1 MLDLAVING
10 LVFLEGGFRKAD
22 VGIKDGKF
30 ALIAAP
36 GCLPEAERTIDAAG
50 KHVIPGGIDT
60 HVHYRDP
67 GHWERETFEAGS
79 RAAAAGG
86 CTTFFEHPISMPPQW
101 NAEILQ
107 NRMDICTG
115 KDSPANDRHEK
126 GVCVDFCFYG
136 AAGGQH
142 PEAIEPL
149 SHAGIVAYKTF
160 LHDAPEGRAQEFEGL
175 TSANNDQLYRVLQEV
190 KKTGLPLAA
199 HAEDNELVTGFIKR
213 LREEGRQSENIAH
226 CLSRPPIVEVEAIS
240 KMLKF
245 AKDVG
250 CPIELVHVSTC
261 GAMELAKQAKQAGQ
275 KVFVETCPHY
285 LLLDERYVE
294 KYGAYAKCNPALRE
308 KEEVEKLWDYVND
321 GTVDYMGSD
330 HSPFLVEEK
339 TRGLK
344 DIFAAAAGFPGADL
358 RLPLM
363 LDAVAEGRTT
373 LEKVV
378 ELLSVNPAR
387 CFGLYPTKGT
397 IQVGADAD
405 FTLFRMDRHTV
416 VDKARNYSHARDIA
430 IPYDGRELK
439 CAVTGTI
446 VRGRAVMRDGVVD
459 ETAKAYGH
467 LVIPT
472 GH

>member
-1 MLDLAVING
+1 MLDLILKNAKVY
-10 LVFLEGGFRKAD
+10 LEDRFVEGVS
-22 VGIKDGKF
+22 VGVQAGRI
-30 ALIAAP
+30 AAIAAP
-36 GCLPEAERTIDAAG
+36 ECMPEGARTLDLTG
-50 KHVIPGGIDT
+50 EYLIPGTIDT
-60 HVHYRDP
+60 HMHVRDP
-67 GHWERETFEAGS
+67 GHTERGTFYTETM
-79 RAAAAGG
+79 AAAAGG
-86 CTTFFEHPISMPPQW
+86 VTTILEQPISVPPQH
-101 NAEILQ
+101 NVEILERRIARAEAQ
-107 NRMDICTG
+107 C
-115 KDSPANDRHEK
+115 
-126 GVCVDFCFYG
+126 VVDFAFYG
-136 AAGGQH
+136 AAGGEYLEDIAQL
-142 PEAIEPL
+142 A
-149 SHAGIVAYKTF
+149 ADGRIVAYKTF
-160 LHDAPEGRAQEFEGL
+160 LHAPPEGREQEFQGL
-175 TSANNDQLYRVLQEV
+175 TMADDAQLYAGMRELA
-190 KKTGLPLAA
+190 KTGLFCAF
-199 HAEDNELVTGFIKR
+199 HAENNDMISANIKR
-213 LREEGRQSENIAH
+213 LRAEGRVSPEYHCVSRPTVAEVTSVERILNFVRETGARVEIAH
-226 CLSRPPIVEVEAIS
+226 VSCPEV
-240 KMLKF
+240 
-245 AKDVG
+245 
-250 CPIELVHVSTC
+250 
-261 GAMELAKQAKQAGQ
+261 MELLRQAKKDGLP
-275 KVFVETCPHY
+275 VYVETCPHY
-285 LLLDERYVE
+285 LFLTEEDMV
-294 KYGAYAKCNPALRE
+294 KFGPYAKCNPPVRSRAQA
-308 KEEVEKLWDYVND
+308 EKLWDYVND

-405 FTLFRMDRHTV
+405 FTLFRMDRHMV

-467 LVIPT
+467 LVVPT

>member
-1 MLDLAVING
+1 MLDLILKNAKVY
-10 LVFLEGGFRKAD
+10 LEDRFVEGVS
-22 VGIKDGKF
+22 VGVQAGRI
-30 ALIAAP
+30 AAIAAP
-36 GCLPEAERTIDAAG
+36 ECMPEGARTLDLTG
-50 KHVIPGGIDT
+50 EYLIPGTIDT
-60 HVHYRDP
+60 HMHVRDP
-67 GHWERETFEAGS
+67 GHTERGTFYTETM
-79 RAAAAGG
+79 AAAAGG
-86 CTTFFEHPISMPPQW
+86 VTTILEQPISVPPQH
-101 NAEILQ
+101 NVEILERRIARAEAQ
-107 NRMDICTG
+107 C
-115 KDSPANDRHEK
+115 
-126 GVCVDFCFYG
+126 VVDFAFYG
-136 AAGGQH
+136 AAGGEYLEDIAQL
-142 PEAIEPL
+142 A
-149 SHAGIVAYKTF
+149 ADGRIVAYKTF
-160 LHDAPEGRAQEFEGL
+160 LHAPPEGREQEFQGL
-175 TSANNDQLYRVLQEV
+175 TMADDAQLYAGMRELA
-190 KKTGLPLAA
+190 KTGLFCAF
-199 HAEDNELVTGFIKR
+199 HAENNDMIAANIKR
-213 LREEGRQSENIAH
+213 LRAEGRVSPEYHCVSRPTVAEVTSVERILNFVRETGARVEIAH
-226 CLSRPPIVEVEAIS
+226 VSCPEV
-240 KMLKF
+240 
-245 AKDVG
+245 
-250 CPIELVHVSTC
+250 
-261 GAMELAKQAKQAGQ
+261 MELLRQAKKDGLP
-275 KVFVETCPHY
+275 VYVETCPHY
-285 LLLDERYVE
+285 LFLTEEDMV
-294 KYGAYAKCNPALRE
+294 KFGPYAKCNPPVRSRAQA
-308 KEEVEKLWDYVND
+308 EKLWDYVND

-467 LVIPT
+467 LVVPT

>member
-1 MLDLAVING
+1 MLDLILKNAKVY
-10 LVFLEGGFRKAD
+10 LEDRFVEGVS
-22 VGIKDGKF
+22 VGVQAGQI
-30 ALIAAP
+30 AAIAAP
-36 GCLPEAERTIDAAG
+36 ECMPEGVRTLDLTG
-50 KHVIPGGIDT
+50 EYLIPGTIDT
-60 HVHYRDP
+60 HMHVRDP
-67 GHWERETFEAGS
+67 GHTERGTFYTETM
-79 RAAAAGG
+79 AAAAGG
-86 CTTFFEHPISMPPQW
+86 VTTILEQPISVPPQH
-101 NAEILQ
+101 NVEILERRIARAEAQ
-107 NRMDICTG
+107 C
-115 KDSPANDRHEK
+115 
-126 GVCVDFCFYG
+126 VVDFAFYG
-136 AAGGQH
+136 AAGGEYLEDIAQL
-142 PEAIEPL
+142 A
-149 SHAGIVAYKTF
+149 ADGRIVAYKTF
-160 LHDAPEGRAQEFEGL
+160 LHAPPEGREQEFQGL
-175 TSANNDQLYRVLQEV
+175 TMADDAQLYAGMRELA
-190 KKTGLPLAA
+190 KTGLFCAF
-199 HAEDNELVTGFIKR
+199 HAENNDMIAANIKR
-213 LREEGRQSENIAH
+213 LRAEGRVSPEYHCVSRPTVAEVTSVERILNFVRETGARVEIAH
-226 CLSRPPIVEVEAIS
+226 VSCPEV
-240 KMLKF
+240 
-245 AKDVG
+245 
-250 CPIELVHVSTC
+250 
-261 GAMELAKQAKQAGQ
+261 MELLRQAKKDGLP
-275 KVFVETCPHY
+275 VYVETCPHY
-285 LLLDERYVE
+285 LFLTEEDMV
-294 KYGAYAKCNPALRE
+294 KFGPYAKCNPPVRSRAQA
-308 KEEVEKLWDYVND
+308 EKLWDYIND

-439 CAVTGTI
+439 CAVTGTF

>member
-1 MLDLAVING
+1 MLDLILKNAKVY
-10 LVFLEGGFRKAD
+10 LEDRFVEGVS
-22 VGIKDGKF
+22 VGVQAGRI
-30 ALIAAP
+30 AAIAAP
-36 GCLPEAERTIDAAG
+36 ECMPEGARTLDLTG
-50 KHVIPGGIDT
+50 EYLIPGTIDT
-60 HVHYRDP
+60 HMHVRDP
-67 GHWERETFEAGS
+67 GHTERGTFYTETM
-79 RAAAAGG
+79 AAAAGG
-86 CTTFFEHPISMPPQW
+86 VTTILEQPISVPPQH
-101 NAEILQ
+101 NVEILERRIARAEAQ
-107 NRMDICTG
+107 C
-115 KDSPANDRHEK
+115 
-126 GVCVDFCFYG
+126 VVDFAFYG
-136 AAGGQH
+136 AAGGEYLEDIAQL
-142 PEAIEPL
+142 A
-149 SHAGIVAYKTF
+149 ADGRIVAYKTF
-160 LHDAPEGRAQEFEGL
+160 LHAPPEGREQEFQGL
-175 TSANNDQLYRVLQEV
+175 TMADDAQLYAGMRELA
-190 KKTGLPLAA
+190 KTGLFCAF
-199 HAEDNELVTGFIKR
+199 HAENNDMIAANIRR
-213 LREEGRQSENIAH
+213 LRAEGRVSPEYHCVSRPTVAEVTSVERILNFVRETGARVEIAH
-226 CLSRPPIVEVEAIS
+226 VSCPEV
-240 KMLKF
+240 
-245 AKDVG
+245 
-250 CPIELVHVSTC
+250 
-261 GAMELAKQAKQAGQ
+261 MELLRQAKKDGLP
-275 KVFVETCPHY
+275 VYVETCPHY
-285 LLLDERYVE
+285 LFLTEEDMV
-294 KYGAYAKCNPALRE
+294 KFGPYAKCNPPVRSRAQA
-308 KEEVEKLWDYVND
+308 EKLWDYVND

>member
-1 MLDLAVING
+1 MLDLILKNAKVY
-10 LVFLEGGFRKAD
+10 LEDRFVEGVS
-22 VGIKDGKF
+22 VGVQAGRI
-30 ALIAAP
+30 AAIAAP
-36 GCLPEAERTIDAAG
+36 ECMPEGVRTLDLTG
-50 KHVIPGGIDT
+50 EYLIPGTIDT
-60 HVHYRDP
+60 HMHVRDP
-67 GHWERETFEAGS
+67 GHTERGTFYTETM
-79 RAAAAGG
+79 AAAAGG
-86 CTTFFEHPISMPPQW
+86 VTTILEQPISVPPQH
-101 NAEILQ
+101 NVEILERRIARAEAQ
-107 NRMDICTG
+107 C
-115 KDSPANDRHEK
+115 
-126 GVCVDFCFYG
+126 VVDFAFYG
-136 AAGGQH
+136 AAGGEYLEDIAQL
-142 PEAIEPL
+142 A
-149 SHAGIVAYKTF
+149 ADGRIVAYKTF
-160 LHDAPEGRAQEFEGL
+160 LHAPPEGREQEFQGL
-175 TSANNDQLYRVLQEV
+175 TMADDAQLYAGMRELA
-190 KKTGLPLAA
+190 KTGLFCAF
-199 HAEDNELVTGFIKR
+199 HAENNDMIAANIKR
-213 LREEGRQSENIAH
+213 LRAEGRVSPEYHCVSRPTVAEVTSVERILNFVRETGARVEIAH
-226 CLSRPPIVEVEAIS
+226 VSCPEV
-240 KMLKF
+240 
-245 AKDVG
+245 
-250 CPIELVHVSTC
+250 
-261 GAMELAKQAKQAGQ
+261 MELLRQAKKDGLP
-275 KVFVETCPHY
+275 VYVETCPHY
-285 LLLDERYVE
+285 LFLTEEDMV
-294 KYGAYAKCNPALRE
+294 KFGPYAKCNPPVRSRAQA
-308 KEEVEKLWDYVND
+308 EKLWDYIND

-439 CAVTGTI
+439 CAVTGTF

>member
-1 MLDLAVING
+1 MLDLILKNAKVY
-10 LVFLEGGFRKAD
+10 LEDRFVEGVS
-22 VGIKDGKF
+22 VGVQAGRI
-30 ALIAAP
+30 AAIAAP
-36 GCLPEAERTIDAAG
+36 ECMPEGARTLDLTG
-50 KHVIPGGIDT
+50 EYLIPGTIDT
-60 HVHYRDP
+60 HMHVRDP
-67 GHWERETFEAGS
+67 GHTERGTFYTETM
-79 RAAAAGG
+79 AAAAGG
-86 CTTFFEHPISMPPQW
+86 VTTILEQPISVPPQH
-101 NAEILQ
+101 NVEILERRIARAEAQ
-107 NRMDICTG
+107 C
-115 KDSPANDRHEK
+115 
-126 GVCVDFCFYG
+126 VVDFAFYG
-136 AAGGQH
+136 AAGGEYLEDIAQL
-142 PEAIEPL
+142 A
-149 SHAGIVAYKTF
+149 ADGRIVAYKTF
-160 LHDAPEGRAQEFEGL
+160 LHAPPEGREQEFQGL
-175 TSANNDQLYRVLQEV
+175 TMADDAQLYAGMRELA
-190 KKTGLPLAA
+190 KTGLFCAF
-199 HAEDNELVTGFIKR
+199 HAENNDMIAANIRR
-213 LREEGRQSENIAH
+213 LRAEGRVSPEYHCVSRPTVAEVTSVERILNFVRETGARVEIAH
-226 CLSRPPIVEVEAIS
+226 VSCPEV
-240 KMLKF
+240 
-245 AKDVG
+245 
-250 CPIELVHVSTC
+250 
-261 GAMELAKQAKQAGQ
+261 MELLRQAKKDGLP
-275 KVFVETCPHY
+275 VYVETCPHY
-285 LLLDERYVE
+285 LFLTEEDMV
-294 KYGAYAKCNPALRE
+294 KFGPYAKCNPPVRSRAQA
-308 KEEVEKLWDYVND
+308 EKLWDYIND

-446 VRGRAVMRDGVVD
+446 VRGRVVMRDGVVD

-467 LVIPT
+467 LVVPT

>member
-1 MLDLAVING
+1 MLDLILKNAKVY
-10 LVFLEGGFRKAD
+10 LEDRFVEGVS
-22 VGIKDGKF
+22 VGVQAGRI
-30 ALIAAP
+30 AAIAAP
-36 GCLPEAERTIDAAG
+36 ECMPEGAQTLDLTGEYL
-50 KHVIPGGIDT
+50 IPGTIDT
-60 HVHYRDP
+60 HMHVRDP
-67 GHWERETFEAGS
+67 GHTERGTFYTETM
-79 RAAAAGG
+79 AAAAGG
-86 CTTFFEHPISMPPQW
+86 VTTILEQPISVPPQH
-101 NAEILQ
+101 NVEILERRIARAEAQ
-107 NRMDICTG
+107 C
-115 KDSPANDRHEK
+115 
-126 GVCVDFCFYG
+126 VVDFAFYG
-136 AAGGQH
+136 AAGGEYLEDIAQL
-142 PEAIEPL
+142 A
-149 SHAGIVAYKTF
+149 ADGRIVAYKTF
-160 LHDAPEGRAQEFEGL
+160 LHAPPEGREQEFQGL
-175 TSANNDQLYRVLQEV
+175 TMADDAQLYAGMRELA
-190 KKTGLPLAA
+190 KTGLFCAF
-199 HAEDNELVTGFIKR
+199 HAENNDMIAANIKR
-213 LREEGRQSENIAH
+213 LRAEGRVSPEYHCVSRPTVAEVTSVERILNFVRETGARVEIAH
-226 CLSRPPIVEVEAIS
+226 VSCPEV
-240 KMLKF
+240 
-245 AKDVG
+245 
-250 CPIELVHVSTC
+250 
-261 GAMELAKQAKQAGQ
+261 MELLRQAKKDGLP
-275 KVFVETCPHY
+275 VYVETCPHY
-285 LLLDERYVE
+285 LFLTEEDMV
-294 KYGAYAKCNPALRE
+294 KFGPYAKCNPPVRSRAQA
-308 KEEVEKLWDYVND
+308 EKLWDYVND

-446 VRGRAVMRDGVVD
+446 VRGRVVMRDGVVD

>member
-1 MLDLAVING
+1 MLDLILKNAKVY
-10 LVFLEGGFRKAD
+10 LEDRFVEGVS
-22 VGIKDGKF
+22 VGVQAGRI
-30 ALIAAP
+30 AAIAAP
-36 GCLPEAERTIDAAG
+36 ECMPEGAQTLDLTGEYL
-50 KHVIPGGIDT
+50 IPGTIDT
-60 HVHYRDP
+60 HMHVRDP
-67 GHWERETFEAGS
+67 GHTERGTFYTETM
-79 RAAAAGG
+79 AAAAGG
-86 CTTFFEHPISMPPQW
+86 VTTILEQPISVPPQH
-101 NAEILQ
+101 NVEILERRIARAEAQ
-107 NRMDICTG
+107 C
-115 KDSPANDRHEK
+115 
-126 GVCVDFCFYG
+126 VVDFAFYG
-136 AAGGQH
+136 AAGGEYLEDIAQL
-142 PEAIEPL
+142 A
-149 SHAGIVAYKTF
+149 ADGRIVAYKTF
-160 LHDAPEGRAQEFEGL
+160 LHAPPEGREQEFQGL
-175 TSANNDQLYRVLQEV
+175 TMADDAQLYAGMQELA
-190 KKTGLPLAA
+190 KTGLFCAF
-199 HAEDNELVTGFIKR
+199 HAENNDMIAANIKR
-213 LREEGRQSENIAH
+213 LRAEGRVSPEYHCVSRPTVAEVTSVERILNFVRETGARVEIAH
-226 CLSRPPIVEVEAIS
+226 VSCPEV
-240 KMLKF
+240 
-245 AKDVG
+245 
-250 CPIELVHVSTC
+250 
-261 GAMELAKQAKQAGQ
+261 MELLRQAKKDGLP
-275 KVFVETCPHY
+275 VYVETCPHY
-285 LLLDERYVE
+285 LFLTEEDMV
-294 KYGAYAKCNPALRE
+294 KFGPYAKCNPPVRSRAQA
-308 KEEVEKLWDYVND
+308 EKLWDYIND

-467 LVIPT
+467 LVVPT

>member
-1 MLDLAVING
+1 MLDLILKNAKVY
-10 LVFLEGGFRKAD
+10 LEDRFVEGVS
-22 VGIKDGKF
+22 VGVQAGRIT
-30 ALIAAP
+30 AIAAP
-36 GCLPEAERTIDAAG
+36 ECMPEGARTLDLTG
-50 KHVIPGGIDT
+50 EYLIPGTIDT
-60 HVHYRDP
+60 HMHVRDP
-67 GHWERETFEAGS
+67 GHTERGTFYTETM
-79 RAAAAGG
+79 AAAAGG
-86 CTTFFEHPISMPPQW
+86 VTTILEQPISVPPQH
-101 NAEILQ
+101 NVEILERRIARAEAQ
-107 NRMDICTG
+107 C
-115 KDSPANDRHEK
+115 
-126 GVCVDFCFYG
+126 VVDFAFYG
-136 AAGGQH
+136 AAGGEYLEDIAQL
-142 PEAIEPL
+142 A
-149 SHAGIVAYKTF
+149 ADGRIVAYKTF
-160 LHDAPEGRAQEFEGL
+160 LHAPPEGREQEFQGL
-175 TSANNDQLYRVLQEV
+175 TMADDAQLYAGMRELA
-190 KKTGLPLAA
+190 KTGLFCAF
-199 HAEDNELVTGFIKR
+199 HAENNDMISANIKR
-213 LREEGRQSENIAH
+213 LRAEGRVSPEYHCVSRPTVAEVTSVERILNFVRETGARVEIAH
-226 CLSRPPIVEVEAIS
+226 VSCPEV
-240 KMLKF
+240 
-245 AKDVG
+245 
-250 CPIELVHVSTC
+250 
-261 GAMELAKQAKQAGQ
+261 MELLRQAKKDGLP
-275 KVFVETCPHY
+275 VYVETCPHY
-285 LLLDERYVE
+285 LFLTEEDMV
-294 KYGAYAKCNPALRE
+294 KFGPYAKCNPPVRSRAQA
-308 KEEVEKLWDYVND
+308 EKLWDYVND

>member
-1 MLDLAVING
+1 MFDLLLTNAHAYLEGVFSDVNIAVSGGKIAAILSTDQLPQAKTVLDLQG
-10 LVFLEGGFRKAD
+10 QYL
-22 VGIKDGKF
+22 
-30 ALIAAP
+30 
-36 GCLPEAERTIDAAG
+36 
-50 KHVIPGGIDT
+50 IPGTIDT
-60 HVHYRDP
+60 HMHVRDP
-67 GHWERETFEAGS
+67 GHTERGTFYTETM
-79 RAAAAGG
+79 AAAAGG
-86 CTTFFEHPISMPPQW
+86 VTTILEQPISVPPQH
-101 NAEILQ
+101 NVEILERRIARAEAQ
-107 NRMDICTG
+107 C
-115 KDSPANDRHEK
+115 
-126 GVCVDFCFYG
+126 VVDFAFYG
-136 AAGGQH
+136 AAGGEYLEDIAQL
-142 PEAIEPL
+142 A
-149 SHAGIVAYKTF
+149 ADGRIVAYKTF
-160 LHDAPEGRAQEFEGL
+160 LHAPPEGREQEFQGL
-175 TSANNDQLYRVLQEV
+175 TMADDAQLYAGMRELA
-190 KKTGLPLAA
+190 KTGLFCAF
-199 HAEDNELVTGFIKR
+199 HAENNDMIAANIKR
-213 LREEGRQSENIAH
+213 LRAEGRVSPEYHCVSRPTVAEVTSVERILNFVRETGARVEIAH
-226 CLSRPPIVEVEAIS
+226 VSCPEV
-240 KMLKF
+240 
-245 AKDVG
+245 
-250 CPIELVHVSTC
+250 
-261 GAMELAKQAKQAGQ
+261 MELLRQAKKDGLP
-275 KVFVETCPHY
+275 VYVETCPHY
-285 LLLDERYVE
+285 LFLTEEDMV
-294 KYGAYAKCNPALRE
+294 KFGPYAKCNPPVRSRAQA
-308 KEEVEKLWDYVND
+308 EKLWDYVND

-446 VRGRAVMRDGVVD
+446 VRGRVVMRDGVVD

-467 LVIPT
+467 LVVPT

>member
-1 MLDLAVING
+1 MLDLILKNAKVY
-10 LVFLEGGFRKAD
+10 LEDRFVEGVS
-22 VGIKDGKF
+22 VGVQAGRI
-30 ALIAAP
+30 AAIAAP
-36 GCLPEAERTIDAAG
+36 ECMPEGAQTLDLTGEYL
-50 KHVIPGGIDT
+50 IPGTIDT
-60 HVHYRDP
+60 HMHVRDP
-67 GHWERETFEAGS
+67 GHTERGTFYTETM
-79 RAAAAGG
+79 AAAAGG
-86 CTTFFEHPISMPPQW
+86 VTTILEQPISVPPQH
-101 NAEILQ
+101 NVEILERRIARAEAQ
-107 NRMDICTG
+107 C
-115 KDSPANDRHEK
+115 
-126 GVCVDFCFYG
+126 VVDFAFYG
-136 AAGGQH
+136 AAGGEYLEDIAQL
-142 PEAIEPL
+142 A
-149 SHAGIVAYKTF
+149 ADGRIVAYKTF
-160 LHDAPEGRAQEFEGL
+160 LHAPPEGREQEFQGL
-175 TSANNDQLYRVLQEV
+175 TMADDAQLYAGMRELA
-190 KKTGLPLAA
+190 KTGLFCAF
-199 HAEDNELVTGFIKR
+199 HAENNDMIAANIKR
-213 LREEGRQSENIAH
+213 LRAEGRVSPEYHCVSRPTVAEVTSVERILNFVRETGARVEIAH
-226 CLSRPPIVEVEAIS
+226 VSCPEV
-240 KMLKF
+240 
-245 AKDVG
+245 
-250 CPIELVHVSTC
+250 
-261 GAMELAKQAKQAGQ
+261 MELLRQAKKDGLP
-275 KVFVETCPHY
+275 VYVETCPHY
-285 LLLDERYVE
+285 LFLTEEDMV
-294 KYGAYAKCNPALRE
+294 KFGPYAKCNPPVRSRAQA
-308 KEEVEKLWDYVND
+308 EKLWDYVND

-405 FTLFRMDRHTV
+405 FTLFRMDRHMV

-467 LVIPT
+467 LVVPT

>member
-1 MLDLAVING
+1 MLDLILKNAKVY
-10 LVFLEGGFRKAD
+10 LEDRFVEGVS
-22 VGIKDGKF
+22 VGVQAGRI
-30 ALIAAP
+30 AAIAAP
-36 GCLPEAERTIDAAG
+36 ECMPEGAQTLDLTGEYL
-50 KHVIPGGIDT
+50 IPGTIDT
-60 HVHYRDP
+60 HMHVRDP
-67 GHWERETFEAGS
+67 GHTERGTFYTETM
-79 RAAAAGG
+79 AAAAGG
-86 CTTFFEHPISMPPQW
+86 VTTILEQPISVPPQH
-101 NAEILQ
+101 NVEILERRIARAEAQ
-107 NRMDICTG
+107 C
-115 KDSPANDRHEK
+115 
-126 GVCVDFCFYG
+126 VVDFAFYG
-136 AAGGQH
+136 AAGGEYLEDIAQL
-142 PEAIEPL
+142 A
-149 SHAGIVAYKTF
+149 ADGRIVAYKTF
-160 LHDAPEGRAQEFEGL
+160 LHAPPEGREQEFQGL
-175 TSANNDQLYRVLQEV
+175 TMADDAQLYAGMQELA
-190 KKTGLPLAA
+190 KTGLFCAF
-199 HAEDNELVTGFIKR
+199 HAENNDMISANIKR
-213 LREEGRQSENIAH
+213 LRAEGRVSPEYHCVSRPTVAEVTSVERILNFVRETGARVEIAH
-226 CLSRPPIVEVEAIS
+226 VSCPEV
-240 KMLKF
+240 
-245 AKDVG
+245 
-250 CPIELVHVSTC
+250 
-261 GAMELAKQAKQAGQ
+261 MELLRQAKKDGLP
-275 KVFVETCPHY
+275 VYVETCPHY
-285 LLLDERYVE
+285 LFLTEEDMV
-294 KYGAYAKCNPALRE
+294 KFGPYAKCNPPVRSRAQA
-308 KEEVEKLWDYVND
+308 EKLWDYVND

-446 VRGRAVMRDGVVD
+446 VRGRVVMRDGVVD

-467 LVIPT
+467 LVVPT

>member
-1 MLDLAVING
+1 MLDLILKNAKVY
-10 LVFLEGGFRKAD
+10 LEDRFVEGVS
-22 VGIKDGKF
+22 VGVQAGQ
-30 ALIAAP
+30 IAAIAV
-36 GCLPEAERTIDAAG
+36 PECMPEGAQTLDLTGEYL
-50 KHVIPGGIDT
+50 IPGTIDT
-60 HVHYRDP
+60 HMHVRDP
-67 GHWERETFEAGS
+67 GHTERGTFYTETM
-79 RAAAAGG
+79 AAAAGG
-86 CTTFFEHPISMPPQW
+86 VTTILEQPISVPPQH
-101 NAEILQ
+101 NVEILERRIARAEAQ
-107 NRMDICTG
+107 C
-115 KDSPANDRHEK
+115 
-126 GVCVDFCFYG
+126 VVDFAFYG
-136 AAGGQH
+136 AAGGEYLEDIAQL
-142 PEAIEPL
+142 A
-149 SHAGIVAYKTF
+149 ADGRIVAYKTF
-160 LHDAPEGRAQEFEGL
+160 LHAPPEGREQEFQGL
-175 TSANNDQLYRVLQEV
+175 TMADDAQLYAGMRELA
-190 KKTGLPLAA
+190 KTGLFCAF
-199 HAEDNELVTGFIKR
+199 HAENNDMISANIKR
-213 LREEGRQSENIAH
+213 LRAEGRVSPEYHCVSRPTVAEVTSVERILNFVRETGARVEIAH
-226 CLSRPPIVEVEAIS
+226 VSCPEV
-240 KMLKF
+240 
-245 AKDVG
+245 
-250 CPIELVHVSTC
+250 
-261 GAMELAKQAKQAGQ
+261 MELLRQAKKDGLP
-275 KVFVETCPHY
+275 VYVETCPHY
-285 LLLDERYVE
+285 LFLTEEDMV
-294 KYGAYAKCNPALRE
+294 KFGPYAKCNPPVRSRAQA
-308 KEEVEKLWDYVND
+308 EKLWDYIND

-446 VRGRAVMRDGVVD
+446 VRGRVVMRDGVVD

-467 LVIPT
+467 LVVPT

>member
-1 MLDLAVING
+1 MLDLILKNAQVY
-10 LVFLEGGFRKAD
+10 LEDRFVEGVS
-22 VGIKDGKF
+22 VGVQAGRI
-30 ALIAAP
+30 AAIAAP
-36 GCLPEAERTIDAAG
+36 ECMPEGAQTLDLTGEYL
-50 KHVIPGGIDT
+50 IPGTIDT
-60 HVHYRDP
+60 HMHVRDP
-67 GHWERETFEAGS
+67 GHTERGTFYTETM
-79 RAAAAGG
+79 AAAAGG
-86 CTTFFEHPISMPPQW
+86 VTTILEQPISVPPQH
-101 NAEILQ
+101 NVEILERRIARAEAQ
-107 NRMDICTG
+107 C
-115 KDSPANDRHEK
+115 
-126 GVCVDFCFYG
+126 VVDFAFYG
-136 AAGGQH
+136 AAGGEYLEDIAQL
-142 PEAIEPL
+142 A
-149 SHAGIVAYKTF
+149 ADGRIVAYKTF
-160 LHDAPEGRAQEFEGL
+160 LHAPPEGREQEFQGL
-175 TSANNDQLYRVLQEV
+175 TMADDAQLYAGMRELA
-190 KKTGLPLAA
+190 KTGLFCAF
-199 HAEDNELVTGFIKR
+199 HAENNDMIAANIRR
-213 LREEGRQSENIAH
+213 LRAEGRVSPEYHCVSRPTVAEVTSVERILNFVRETGARVEIAH
-226 CLSRPPIVEVEAIS
+226 VSCPEV
-240 KMLKF
+240 
-245 AKDVG
+245 
-250 CPIELVHVSTC
+250 
-261 GAMELAKQAKQAGQ
+261 MELLRQAKKDGLP
-275 KVFVETCPHY
+275 VYVETCPHY
-285 LLLDERYVE
+285 LFLTEEDMV
-294 KYGAYAKCNPALRE
+294 KFGPYAKCNPPVRSRAQA
-308 KEEVEKLWDYVND
+308 EKLWDYVND

>member
-1 MLDLAVING
+1 MLDLILKNAKVY
-10 LVFLEGGFRKAD
+10 LEDRFVEGVS
-22 VGIKDGKF
+22 VGVQAGRI
-30 ALIAAP
+30 AAIAAP
-36 GCLPEAERTIDAAG
+36 ECMPEGAQTLDLTGEYL
-50 KHVIPGGIDT
+50 IPGTIDT
-60 HVHYRDP
+60 HMHVRDP
-67 GHWERETFEAGS
+67 GHTERGTFYTETM
-79 RAAAAGG
+79 AAAAGG
-86 CTTFFEHPISMPPQW
+86 VTTILEQPISVPPQH
-101 NAEILQ
+101 NVEILERRIARAEAQ
-107 NRMDICTG
+107 C
-115 KDSPANDRHEK
+115 
-126 GVCVDFCFYG
+126 VVDFAFYG
-136 AAGGQH
+136 AAGGEYLEDIAQL
-142 PEAIEPL
+142 A
-149 SHAGIVAYKTF
+149 ADGRIVAYKTF
-160 LHDAPEGRAQEFEGL
+160 LHAPPEGREQEFQGL
-175 TSANNDQLYRVLQEV
+175 TMADDAQLYAGMRELA
-190 KKTGLPLAA
+190 KTGLFCAF
-199 HAEDNELVTGFIKR
+199 HAENNDMISANIRR
-213 LREEGRQSENIAH
+213 LRAEGRVSPEYHCVSRPTVAEVTSVERILNFVRETGARVEIAH
-226 CLSRPPIVEVEAIS
+226 VSCPEV
-240 KMLKF
+240 
-245 AKDVG
+245 
-250 CPIELVHVSTC
+250 
-261 GAMELAKQAKQAGQ
+261 MELLRQAKKDGLP
-275 KVFVETCPHY
+275 VYVETCPHY
-285 LLLDERYVE
+285 LFLTEEDMV
-294 KYGAYAKCNPALRE
+294 KFGPYAKCNPPVRSRAQA
-308 KEEVEKLWDYVND
+308 EKLWDYVND

-405 FTLFRMDRHTV
+405 FTLFRMDRHMV

>member
-1 MLDLAVING
+1 MLDLILKNAKVY
-10 LVFLEGGFRKAD
+10 LEDRFVEGVS
-22 VGIKDGKF
+22 VGVQAGQI
-30 ALIAAP
+30 AAIAAP
-36 GCLPEAERTIDAAG
+36 ECMPEGAQTLDLTGEYL
-50 KHVIPGGIDT
+50 IPGTIDT
-60 HVHYRDP
+60 HMHVRDP
-67 GHWERETFEAGS
+67 GHTERGTFYTETM
-79 RAAAAGG
+79 AAAAGG
-86 CTTFFEHPISMPPQW
+86 VTTILEQPISVPPQH
-101 NAEILQ
+101 NVEILERRIARAEAQ
-107 NRMDICTG
+107 C
-115 KDSPANDRHEK
+115 
-126 GVCVDFCFYG
+126 VVDFAFYG
-136 AAGGQH
+136 AAGGEYLEDIAQL
-142 PEAIEPL
+142 A
-149 SHAGIVAYKTF
+149 ADGRIVAYKTF
-160 LHDAPEGRAQEFEGL
+160 LHAPPEGREQEFQGL
-175 TSANNDQLYRVLQEV
+175 TMADDAQLYAGMRELA
-190 KKTGLPLAA
+190 KTGLFCAF
-199 HAEDNELVTGFIKR
+199 HAENNDMISANIRR
-213 LREEGRQSENIAH
+213 LRAEGRVSPEYHCVSRPTVAEVTSVERILNFVRETGARVEIAH
-226 CLSRPPIVEVEAIS
+226 VSCPEV
-240 KMLKF
+240 
-245 AKDVG
+245 
-250 CPIELVHVSTC
+250 
-261 GAMELAKQAKQAGQ
+261 MELLRQAKKDGLP
-275 KVFVETCPHY
+275 VYVETCPHY
-285 LLLDERYVE
+285 LFLTEEDMV
-294 KYGAYAKCNPALRE
+294 KFGPYAKCNPPVRSRAQA
-308 KEEVEKLWDYVND
+308 EKLWDYIND

>member
-1 MLDLAVING
+1 MLDLILKNAKVY
-10 LVFLEGGFRKAD
+10 LEDRFVEGVS
-22 VGIKDGKF
+22 VGVQAGRI
-30 ALIAAP
+30 AAIAAP
-36 GCLPEAERTIDAAG
+36 ECMPEGARTLDLTG
-50 KHVIPGGIDT
+50 EYLIPGTIDT
-60 HVHYRDP
+60 HMHVRDP
-67 GHWERETFEAGS
+67 GHTERGTFYTETM
-79 RAAAAGG
+79 AAAAGG
-86 CTTFFEHPISMPPQW
+86 VTTILEQPISVPPQH
-101 NAEILQ
+101 NVEILERRIARAEAQ
-107 NRMDICTG
+107 C
-115 KDSPANDRHEK
+115 
-126 GVCVDFCFYG
+126 VVDFAFYG
-136 AAGGQH
+136 AAGGEYLEDIAQL
-142 PEAIEPL
+142 A
-149 SHAGIVAYKTF
+149 ADGRIVAYKTF
-160 LHDAPEGRAQEFEGL
+160 LHAPPEGREQEFQGL
-175 TSANNDQLYRVLQEV
+175 TMADDAQLYAGMRELA
-190 KKTGLPLAA
+190 KTGLFCAF
-199 HAEDNELVTGFIKR
+199 HAENNDMIAANIRR
-213 LREEGRQSENIAH
+213 LRAEGRVSPEYHCVSRPTVAEVTSVERILNFVRETGARVEIAH
-226 CLSRPPIVEVEAIS
+226 VSCPEV
-240 KMLKF
+240 
-245 AKDVG
+245 
-250 CPIELVHVSTC
+250 
-261 GAMELAKQAKQAGQ
+261 MELLRQAKKDGLP
-275 KVFVETCPHY
+275 VYVETCPHY
-285 LLLDERYVE
+285 LFLTEEDMV
-294 KYGAYAKCNPALRE
+294 KFGPYAKCNPPVRSRAQA
-308 KEEVEKLWDYVND
+308 EKLWDYIND

>member
-1 MLDLAVING
+1 MLDLILKNAKVY
-10 LVFLEGGFRKAD
+10 LEDRFVEGVS
-22 VGIKDGKF
+22 VGVQAGRI
-30 ALIAAP
+30 AAIAAP
-36 GCLPEAERTIDAAG
+36 ECMPEGARTLDLTG
-50 KHVIPGGIDT
+50 EYLIPGTIDT
-60 HVHYRDP
+60 HMHVRDP
-67 GHWERETFEAGS
+67 GHTERGTFYTETM
-79 RAAAAGG
+79 AAAAGG
-86 CTTFFEHPISMPPQW
+86 VTTILEQPISVPPQH
-101 NAEILQ
+101 NVEILERRIARAEAQ
-107 NRMDICTG
+107 C
-115 KDSPANDRHEK
+115 
-126 GVCVDFCFYG
+126 VVDFAFYG
-136 AAGGQH
+136 AAGGEYLEDIAQL
-142 PEAIEPL
+142 A
-149 SHAGIVAYKTF
+149 ADGRIVAYKTF
-160 LHDAPEGRAQEFEGL
+160 LHAPPEGREQEFQGL
-175 TSANNDQLYRVLQEV
+175 TMADDAQLYAGMRELA
-190 KKTGLPLAA
+190 KTGLFCAF
-199 HAEDNELVTGFIKR
+199 HAENNDMIAANIKR
-213 LREEGRQSENIAH
+213 LRAEGRVSPEYHCVSRPTVAEVTSVERILNFVRETGARVEIAH
-226 CLSRPPIVEVEAIS
+226 VSCPEV
-240 KMLKF
+240 
-245 AKDVG
+245 
-250 CPIELVHVSTC
+250 
-261 GAMELAKQAKQAGQ
+261 MELLRQAKKDGLP
-275 KVFVETCPHY
+275 VYVETCPHY
-285 LLLDERYVE
+285 LFLTEEDMV
-294 KYGAYAKCNPALRE
+294 KFGPYAKCNPPVRSRAQA
-308 KEEVEKLWDYVND
+308 EKLWDYVND

-405 FTLFRMDRHTV
+405 FTLFRMDRHMV

-467 LVIPT
+467 LVVPT

>member
-1 MLDLAVING
+1 MLDLILKNAKVY
-10 LVFLEGGFRKAD
+10 LEDRFVEGVS
-22 VGIKDGKF
+22 VGVQAGRIT
-30 ALIAAP
+30 AIAAP
-36 GCLPEAERTIDAAG
+36 ECMPEGARTLDLTG
-50 KHVIPGGIDT
+50 EYLIPGTIDT
-60 HVHYRDP
+60 HMHVRDP
-67 GHWERETFEAGS
+67 GHTERGTFYTETM
-79 RAAAAGG
+79 AAAAGG
-86 CTTFFEHPISMPPQW
+86 VTTILEQPISVPPQH
-101 NAEILQ
+101 NVEILERRIARAEAQ
-107 NRMDICTG
+107 C
-115 KDSPANDRHEK
+115 
-126 GVCVDFCFYG
+126 VVDFAFYG
-136 AAGGQH
+136 AAGGEYLEDIAQL
-142 PEAIEPL
+142 A
-149 SHAGIVAYKTF
+149 ADGRIVAYKTF
-160 LHDAPEGRAQEFEGL
+160 LHAPPEGREQEFQGL
-175 TSANNDQLYRVLQEV
+175 TMADDAQLYAGMRELA
-190 KKTGLPLAA
+190 KTGLFCAF
-199 HAEDNELVTGFIKR
+199 HAENNDMISANIRR
-213 LREEGRQSENIAH
+213 LRAEGRVSPEYHCVSRPTVAEVTSVERILNFVRETGARVEIAH
-226 CLSRPPIVEVEAIS
+226 VSCPEV
-240 KMLKF
+240 
-245 AKDVG
+245 
-250 CPIELVHVSTC
+250 
-261 GAMELAKQAKQAGQ
+261 MELLRQAKKDGLP
-275 KVFVETCPHY
+275 VYVETCPHY
-285 LLLDERYVE
+285 LFLTEEDMV
-294 KYGAYAKCNPALRE
+294 KFGPYAKCNPPVRSRAQA
-308 KEEVEKLWDYVND
+308 EKLWDYIND

-344 DIFAAAAGFPGADL
+344 DIFAAVAGFPGADL

-467 LVIPT
+467 LVVPT

>member
-1 MLDLAVING
+1 MLDLILKNAKVY
-10 LVFLEGGFRKAD
+10 LEDRFVEGIS
-22 VGIKDGKF
+22 VGVQAGRI
-30 ALIAAP
+30 AAIAAP
-36 GCLPEAERTIDAAG
+36 ECMPEGAQTLDLTGEYL
-50 KHVIPGGIDT
+50 IPGTIDT
-60 HVHYRDP
+60 HMHVRDP
-67 GHWERETFEAGS
+67 GHTERGTFYTETM
-79 RAAAAGG
+79 AAAAGG
-86 CTTFFEHPISMPPQW
+86 VTTILEQPISVPPQH
-101 NAEILQ
+101 NVEILERRIARAEAQ
-107 NRMDICTG
+107 C
-115 KDSPANDRHEK
+115 
-126 GVCVDFCFYG
+126 VVDFAFYG
-136 AAGGQH
+136 AAGGEYLEDIAQL
-142 PEAIEPL
+142 A
-149 SHAGIVAYKTF
+149 ADGRIVAYKTF
-160 LHDAPEGRAQEFEGL
+160 LHAPPEGREQEFQGL
-175 TSANNDQLYRVLQEV
+175 TMADDAQLYAGMQELA
-190 KKTGLPLAA
+190 KTGLFCAF
-199 HAEDNELVTGFIKR
+199 HAENNDMIAANIRR
-213 LREEGRQSENIAH
+213 LRAEGRVSPEYHCVSRPTVAEVTSVERILNFVRETGARVEIAH
-226 CLSRPPIVEVEAIS
+226 VSCPEV
-240 KMLKF
+240 
-245 AKDVG
+245 
-250 CPIELVHVSTC
+250 
-261 GAMELAKQAKQAGQ
+261 MELLRQAKKDGLP
-275 KVFVETCPHY
+275 VYVETCPHY
-285 LLLDERYVE
+285 LFLTEEDMV
-294 KYGAYAKCNPALRE
+294 KFGPYAKCNPPVRSRAQA
-308 KEEVEKLWDYVND
+308 EKLWDYIND

>member
-1 MLDLAVING
+1 MLDLILKNAKVY
-10 LVFLEGGFRKAD
+10 LEDRFVEGVS
-22 VGIKDGKF
+22 VGVQAGQ
-30 ALIAAP
+30 IAAIAV
-36 GCLPEAERTIDAAG
+36 PECMPEGAQTLDLTGEYL
-50 KHVIPGGIDT
+50 IPGTIDT
-60 HVHYRDP
+60 HMHVRDP
-67 GHWERETFEAGS
+67 GHTERGTFYTETM
-79 RAAAAGG
+79 AAAAGG
-86 CTTFFEHPISMPPQW
+86 VTTILEQPISVPPQH
-101 NAEILQ
+101 NVEILERRIARAEAQ
-107 NRMDICTG
+107 C
-115 KDSPANDRHEK
+115 
-126 GVCVDFCFYG
+126 VVDFAFYG
-136 AAGGQH
+136 AAGGEYLEDIAQL
-142 PEAIEPL
+142 A
-149 SHAGIVAYKTF
+149 ADGRIVAYKTF
-160 LHDAPEGRAQEFEGL
+160 LHAPPEGREQEFQGL
-175 TSANNDQLYRVLQEV
+175 TMADDAQLYAGMRELA
-190 KKTGLPLAA
+190 KTGLFCAF
-199 HAEDNELVTGFIKR
+199 HAENNDMIAANIRR
-213 LREEGRQSENIAH
+213 LRAEGRVSPEYHCVSRPTVAEVTSVERILNFVRETGARVEIAH
-226 CLSRPPIVEVEAIS
+226 VSCPEV
-240 KMLKF
+240 
-245 AKDVG
+245 
-250 CPIELVHVSTC
+250 
-261 GAMELAKQAKQAGQ
+261 MELLRQAKKDGLP
-275 KVFVETCPHY
+275 VYVETCPHY
-285 LLLDERYVE
+285 LFLTEEDMV
-294 KYGAYAKCNPALRE
+294 KFGPYAKCNPPVRSRAQA
-308 KEEVEKLWDYVND
+308 EKLWDYVND

>member
-1 MLDLAVING
+1 MLDLILKNAKVY
-10 LVFLEGGFRKAD
+10 LEDRFVEGVS
-22 VGIKDGKF
+22 VGVQAGRI
-30 ALIAAP
+30 AAIAAP
-36 GCLPEAERTIDAAG
+36 ECMPEGARTLDLTG
-50 KHVIPGGIDT
+50 EYLIPGTIDT
-60 HVHYRDP
+60 HMHVRDP
-67 GHWERETFEAGS
+67 GHTERGTFYTETM
-79 RAAAAGG
+79 AAAAGG
-86 CTTFFEHPISMPPQW
+86 VTTILEQPISVPPQH
-101 NAEILQ
+101 NVEILERRIARAEAQ
-107 NRMDICTG
+107 C
-115 KDSPANDRHEK
+115 
-126 GVCVDFCFYG
+126 VVDFAFYG
-136 AAGGQH
+136 AAGGEYLEDIAQL
-142 PEAIEPL
+142 A
-149 SHAGIVAYKTF
+149 ADGRIVAYKTF
-160 LHDAPEGRAQEFEGL
+160 LHAPPEGREQEFQGL
-175 TSANNDQLYRVLQEV
+175 TMADDAQLYAGMQELA
-190 KKTGLPLAA
+190 KTGLFCAF
-199 HAEDNELVTGFIKR
+199 HAENNDMISANIKR
-213 LREEGRQSENIAH
+213 LRAEGRVSPEYHCVSRPTVAEVTSVERILNFVRETGARVEIAH
-226 CLSRPPIVEVEAIS
+226 VSCPEV
-240 KMLKF
+240 
-245 AKDVG
+245 
-250 CPIELVHVSTC
+250 
-261 GAMELAKQAKQAGQ
+261 MELLRQAKKDGLP
-275 KVFVETCPHY
+275 VYVETCPHY
-285 LLLDERYVE
+285 LFLTEEDMV
-294 KYGAYAKCNPALRE
+294 KFGPYAKCNPPVRSRAQA
-308 KEEVEKLWDYVND
+308 EKLWDYVND

-446 VRGRAVMRDGVVD
+446 VRGRVVMRDGVVD

-467 LVIPT
+467 LVVPT

>member
-1 MLDLAVING
+1 MLDLILKNAKVY
-10 LVFLEGGFRKAD
+10 LEDRFVEGVS
-22 VGIKDGKF
+22 VGVQAGQ
-30 ALIAAP
+30 IAAIAV
-36 GCLPEAERTIDAAG
+36 PECMPEGAQTLDLTGEYL
-50 KHVIPGGIDT
+50 IPGTIDT
-60 HVHYRDP
+60 HMHVRDP
-67 GHWERETFEAGS
+67 GHTERGTFYTETM
-79 RAAAAGG
+79 AAAAGG
-86 CTTFFEHPISMPPQW
+86 VTTILEQPISVPPQH
-101 NAEILQ
+101 NVEILERRIARAEAQ
-107 NRMDICTG
+107 C
-115 KDSPANDRHEK
+115 
-126 GVCVDFCFYG
+126 VVDFAFYG
-136 AAGGQH
+136 AAGGEYLEDIAQL
-142 PEAIEPL
+142 A
-149 SHAGIVAYKTF
+149 ADGRIVAYKTF
-160 LHDAPEGRAQEFEGL
+160 LHAPPEGREQEFQGL
-175 TSANNDQLYRVLQEV
+175 TMADDAQLYAGMQELA
-190 KKTGLPLAA
+190 KTGLFCAF
-199 HAEDNELVTGFIKR
+199 HAENNDMISANIKR
-213 LREEGRQSENIAH
+213 LRAEGRVSPEYHCVSRPTVAEVTSVERILNFVRETGARVEIAH
-226 CLSRPPIVEVEAIS
+226 VSCPEV
-240 KMLKF
+240 
-245 AKDVG
+245 
-250 CPIELVHVSTC
+250 
-261 GAMELAKQAKQAGQ
+261 MELLRQAKKDGLP
-275 KVFVETCPHY
+275 VYVETCPHY
-285 LLLDERYVE
+285 LFLTEEDMV
-294 KYGAYAKCNPALRE
+294 KFGPYAKCNPPVRSRAQA
-308 KEEVEKLWDYVND
+308 EKLWDYIND

-467 LVIPT
+467 LVIST

>member
-1 MLDLAVING
+1 MLDLILKNAKVY
-10 LVFLEGGFRKAD
+10 LEDRFVEGVS
-22 VGIKDGKF
+22 VGVQAGRI
-30 ALIAAP
+30 AAIAAP
-36 GCLPEAERTIDAAG
+36 ECMPEGARTLDLTG
-50 KHVIPGGIDT
+50 EYLIPGTIDT
-60 HVHYRDP
+60 HMHVRDP
-67 GHWERETFEAGS
+67 GHTERGTFYTETM
-79 RAAAAGG
+79 AAAAGG
-86 CTTFFEHPISMPPQW
+86 VTTILEQPISVPPQH
-101 NAEILQ
+101 NVEILERRIARAEAQ
-107 NRMDICTG
+107 C
-115 KDSPANDRHEK
+115 
-126 GVCVDFCFYG
+126 VVDFAFYG
-136 AAGGQH
+136 AAGGEYLEDIAQL
-142 PEAIEPL
+142 A
-149 SHAGIVAYKTF
+149 ADGRIVAYKTF
-160 LHDAPEGRAQEFEGL
+160 LHAPPEGREQEFQGL
-175 TSANNDQLYRVLQEV
+175 TMADDAQLYAGMQELA
-190 KKTGLPLAA
+190 KTGLFCAF
-199 HAEDNELVTGFIKR
+199 HAENNDMISANIKR
-213 LREEGRQSENIAH
+213 LRAEGRVSPEYHCVSRPTVAEVTSVERILNFVRETGARVEIAH
-226 CLSRPPIVEVEAIS
+226 VSCPEV
-240 KMLKF
+240 
-245 AKDVG
+245 
-250 CPIELVHVSTC
+250 
-261 GAMELAKQAKQAGQ
+261 MELLRQAKKDGLP
-275 KVFVETCPHY
+275 VYVETCPHY
-285 LLLDERYVE
+285 LFLTEEDMV
-294 KYGAYAKCNPALRE
+294 KFGPYAKCNPPVRSRAQA
-308 KEEVEKLWDYVND
+308 EKLWDYIND

>member
-1 MLDLAVING
+1 MLDLILKNAKVY
-10 LVFLEGGFRKAD
+10 LEDRFVEGVS
-22 VGIKDGKF
+22 VGVQAGRI
-30 ALIAAP
+30 AAIAAP
-36 GCLPEAERTIDAAG
+36 ECMPEGARTLDLTG
-50 KHVIPGGIDT
+50 EYLIPGTIDT
-60 HVHYRDP
+60 HMHVRDP
-67 GHWERETFEAGS
+67 GHTERGTFYTETM
-79 RAAAAGG
+79 AAAAGG
-86 CTTFFEHPISMPPQW
+86 VTTILEQPISVPPQH
-101 NAEILQ
+101 NVEILERRIARAEAQ
-107 NRMDICTG
+107 C
-115 KDSPANDRHEK
+115 
-126 GVCVDFCFYG
+126 VVDFAFYG
-136 AAGGQH
+136 AAGGEYLEDITQL
-142 PEAIEPL
+142 A
-149 SHAGIVAYKTF
+149 ADGRIVAYKTF
-160 LHDAPEGRAQEFEGL
+160 LHAPPEGREQEFQGL
-175 TSANNDQLYRVLQEV
+175 TMADDAQLYAGMQELA
-190 KKTGLPLAA
+190 KTGLFCAF
-199 HAEDNELVTGFIKR
+199 HAENNDMISANIKR
-213 LREEGRQSENIAH
+213 LRAEGRVSPEYHCVSRPTVAEVTSVERILNFVRETGARVEIAH
-226 CLSRPPIVEVEAIS
+226 VSCPEV
-240 KMLKF
+240 
-245 AKDVG
+245 
-250 CPIELVHVSTC
+250 
-261 GAMELAKQAKQAGQ
+261 MELLRQAKKDGLP
-275 KVFVETCPHY
+275 VYVETCPHY
-285 LLLDERYVE
+285 LFLTEEDMV
-294 KYGAYAKCNPALRE
+294 KFGPYAKCNPPVRSRAQA
-308 KEEVEKLWDYVND
+308 EKLWDYVND

-467 LVIPT
+467 LVVPT

>member
-1 MLDLAVING
+1 MLDLILKNAKVY
-10 LVFLEGGFRKAD
+10 LEDRFVEGVS
-22 VGIKDGKF
+22 VGVQAGRIT
-30 ALIAAP
+30 AIAAP
-36 GCLPEAERTIDAAG
+36 ECMPEGARTLDLTG
-50 KHVIPGGIDT
+50 EYLIPGTIDT
-60 HVHYRDP
+60 HMHVRDP
-67 GHWERETFEAGS
+67 GHTERGTFYTETM
-79 RAAAAGG
+79 AAAAGG
-86 CTTFFEHPISMPPQW
+86 VTTILEQPISVPPQH
-101 NAEILQ
+101 NVEILERRIARAEAQ
-107 NRMDICTG
+107 C
-115 KDSPANDRHEK
+115 
-126 GVCVDFCFYG
+126 VVDFAFYG
-136 AAGGQH
+136 AAGGEYLEDIAQL
-142 PEAIEPL
+142 A
-149 SHAGIVAYKTF
+149 ADGRIVAYKTF
-160 LHDAPEGRAQEFEGL
+160 LHAPPEGREQEFQGL
-175 TSANNDQLYRVLQEV
+175 TMADDAQLYAGMRELA
-190 KKTGLPLAA
+190 KTGLFCAF
-199 HAEDNELVTGFIKR
+199 HAENNDMIAANIRR
-213 LREEGRQSENIAH
+213 LRAEGRVSPEYHCVSRPTVAEVTSVERILNFVRETGARVEIAH
-226 CLSRPPIVEVEAIS
+226 VSCPEV
-240 KMLKF
+240 
-245 AKDVG
+245 
-250 CPIELVHVSTC
+250 
-261 GAMELAKQAKQAGQ
+261 MELLRQAKKDGLP
-275 KVFVETCPHY
+275 VYVETCPHY
-285 LLLDERYVE
+285 LFLTEEDMV
-294 KYGAYAKCNPALRE
+294 KFGPYAKCNPPVRSRAQA
-308 KEEVEKLWDYVND
+308 EKLWDYIND

-446 VRGRAVMRDGVVD
+446 VRGRVVMRDGVVD

-467 LVIPT
+467 LVVPT

>member
-1 MLDLAVING
+1 MLDLILKNAKVY
-10 LVFLEGGFRKAD
+10 LEDRFVEGVS
-22 VGIKDGKF
+22 VGVQAGRI
-30 ALIAAP
+30 AAIAAP
-36 GCLPEAERTIDAAG
+36 ECMPEGAQTLDLTGEYL
-50 KHVIPGGIDT
+50 IPGTIDT
-60 HVHYRDP
+60 HMHVRDP
-67 GHWERETFEAGS
+67 GHTERGTFYTETM
-79 RAAAAGG
+79 AAAAGG
-86 CTTFFEHPISMPPQW
+86 VTTILEQPISVPPQH
-101 NAEILQ
+101 NVEILERRIARAEAQ
-107 NRMDICTG
+107 C
-115 KDSPANDRHEK
+115 
-126 GVCVDFCFYG
+126 VVDFAFYG
-136 AAGGQH
+136 AAGGEYLEDIAQL
-142 PEAIEPL
+142 A
-149 SHAGIVAYKTF
+149 ADGRIVAYKTF
-160 LHDAPEGRAQEFEGL
+160 LHAPPEGREQEFQGL
-175 TSANNDQLYRVLQEV
+175 TMADDAQLYAGMQELA
-190 KKTGLPLAA
+190 KTGLFCAF
-199 HAEDNELVTGFIKR
+199 HAENNDMIAANIRR
-213 LREEGRQSENIAH
+213 LRAEGRVSPEYHCVSRPTVAEVTSVERILNFVRETGARVEIAH
-226 CLSRPPIVEVEAIS
+226 VSCPEV
-240 KMLKF
+240 
-245 AKDVG
+245 
-250 CPIELVHVSTC
+250 
-261 GAMELAKQAKQAGQ
+261 MELLRQAKKDGLP
-275 KVFVETCPHY
+275 VYVETCPHY
-285 LLLDERYVE
+285 LFLTEEDMV
-294 KYGAYAKCNPALRE
+294 KFGSYAKCNPPVRSRAQA
-308 KEEVEKLWDYVND
+308 EKLWDYIND

-405 FTLFRMDRHTV
+405 FTLFRMDRHMV

-446 VRGRAVMRDGVVD
+446 VRGRVVMRDGVVD

-467 LVIPT
+467 LVVPT

>member
-1 MLDLAVING
+1 MLDLILKNAKVY
-10 LVFLEGGFRKAD
+10 LEDRFVEGVS
-22 VGIKDGKF
+22 VGVQAGRI
-30 ALIAAP
+30 AAIAAP
-36 GCLPEAERTIDAAG
+36 ECMPEGARTLDLTG
-50 KHVIPGGIDT
+50 EYLIPGTIDT
-60 HVHYRDP
+60 HMHVRDP
-67 GHWERETFEAGS
+67 GHTERGTFYTETM
-79 RAAAAGG
+79 AAAAGG
-86 CTTFFEHPISMPPQW
+86 VTTILEQPISVPPQH
-101 NAEILQ
+101 NVEILERRIARAEAQ
-107 NRMDICTG
+107 C
-115 KDSPANDRHEK
+115 
-126 GVCVDFCFYG
+126 VVDFAFYG
-136 AAGGQH
+136 AAGGEYLEDIAQL
-142 PEAIEPL
+142 A
-149 SHAGIVAYKTF
+149 ADGRIVAYKTF
-160 LHDAPEGRAQEFEGL
+160 LHAPPEGREQEFQGL
-175 TSANNDQLYRVLQEV
+175 TMADDAQLYAGMRELA
-190 KKTGLPLAA
+190 KTGLFCAF
-199 HAEDNELVTGFIKR
+199 HAENNDMISANIKR
-213 LREEGRQSENIAH
+213 LRAEGRVSPEYHCVSRPTVAEVTSVERILNFVRETGARVEIAH
-226 CLSRPPIVEVEAIS
+226 VSCPEV
-240 KMLKF
+240 
-245 AKDVG
+245 
-250 CPIELVHVSTC
+250 
-261 GAMELAKQAKQAGQ
+261 MELLRQAKKDGLP
-275 KVFVETCPHY
+275 VYVETCPHY
-285 LLLDERYVE
+285 LFLTEEDMV
-294 KYGAYAKCNPALRE
+294 KFGPYAKCNPPVRSRAQA
-308 KEEVEKLWDYVND
+308 EKLWDYIND

>member
-1 MLDLAVING
+1 MLDLILKNAKVY
-10 LVFLEGGFRKAD
+10 LEDRFVEGVS
-22 VGIKDGKF
+22 VGVQAGRI
-30 ALIAAP
+30 AAIAAP
-36 GCLPEAERTIDAAG
+36 ECMPEGVRTLDLTG
-50 KHVIPGGIDT
+50 EYLIPGTIDT
-60 HVHYRDP
+60 HMHVRDP
-67 GHWERETFEAGS
+67 GHTERGTFYTETM
-79 RAAAAGG
+79 AAAAGG
-86 CTTFFEHPISMPPQW
+86 VTTILEQPISVPPQH
-101 NAEILQ
+101 NVEILERRIARAEAQ
-107 NRMDICTG
+107 C
-115 KDSPANDRHEK
+115 
-126 GVCVDFCFYG
+126 VVDFAFYG
-136 AAGGQH
+136 AAGGEYLEDIAQL
-142 PEAIEPL
+142 A
-149 SHAGIVAYKTF
+149 ADGRIVAYKTF
-160 LHDAPEGRAQEFEGL
+160 LHAPPEGREQEFQGL
-175 TSANNDQLYRVLQEV
+175 TMADDAQLYAGMRELA
-190 KKTGLPLAA
+190 KTGLFCAF
-199 HAEDNELVTGFIKR
+199 HAENNDMISANIRR
-213 LREEGRQSENIAH
+213 LRAEGRVSPEYHCVSRPTVAEVTSVERILNFVRETGARVEIAH
-226 CLSRPPIVEVEAIS
+226 VSCPEV
-240 KMLKF
+240 
-245 AKDVG
+245 
-250 CPIELVHVSTC
+250 
-261 GAMELAKQAKQAGQ
+261 MELLRQAKKDGLP
-275 KVFVETCPHY
+275 VYVETCPHY
-285 LLLDERYVE
+285 LFLTEEDMV
-294 KYGAYAKCNPALRE
+294 KFGPYAKCNPPVRSRAQA
-308 KEEVEKLWDYVND
+308 EKLWDYIND

-439 CAVTGTI
+439 CVVTGTI

>member
-1 MLDLAVING
+1 MLDLILKNAKVY
-10 LVFLEGGFRKAD
+10 LEDRFVEGVS
-22 VGIKDGKF
+22 VGVQAGRI
-30 ALIAAP
+30 AAIAAP
-36 GCLPEAERTIDAAG
+36 ECMPEGARTLDLTG
-50 KHVIPGGIDT
+50 EYLIPGTIDT
-60 HVHYRDP
+60 HMHVRDP
-67 GHWERETFEAGS
+67 GHTERGTFYTETM
-79 RAAAAGG
+79 AAAAGG
-86 CTTFFEHPISMPPQW
+86 VTTILEQPISVPPQH
-101 NAEILQ
+101 NVEILERRIARAEAQ
-107 NRMDICTG
+107 C
-115 KDSPANDRHEK
+115 
-126 GVCVDFCFYG
+126 VVDFAFYG
-136 AAGGQH
+136 AAGGEYLEDIAQL
-142 PEAIEPL
+142 A
-149 SHAGIVAYKTF
+149 ADGRIVAYKTF
-160 LHDAPEGRAQEFEGL
+160 LHAPPEGREQEFQGL
-175 TSANNDQLYRVLQEV
+175 TMADDAQLYAGMRELA
-190 KKTGLPLAA
+190 KTGLFCAF
-199 HAEDNELVTGFIKR
+199 HAENNDMISANIKR
-213 LREEGRQSENIAH
+213 LRAEGRVSPEYHCVSRPTVAEVTSVERILNFVRETGARVEIAH
-226 CLSRPPIVEVEAIS
+226 VSCPEV
-240 KMLKF
+240 
-245 AKDVG
+245 
-250 CPIELVHVSTC
+250 
-261 GAMELAKQAKQAGQ
+261 MELLRQAKKDGLP
-275 KVFVETCPHY
+275 VYVETCPHY
-285 LLLDERYVE
+285 LFLTEEDMV
-294 KYGAYAKCNPALRE
+294 KFGPYAKCNPPVRSRAQA
-308 KEEVEKLWDYVND
+308 EKLWDYVND

-446 VRGRAVMRDGVVD
+446 VRGRVVMRDGVVD

-467 LVIPT
+467 LVVPT

>member
-1 MLDLAVING
+1 MLDLILKNAKVY
-10 LVFLEGGFRKAD
+10 LEDRFVEGVS
-22 VGIKDGKF
+22 VGVQAGRI
-30 ALIAAP
+30 AAIAAP
-36 GCLPEAERTIDAAG
+36 ECMPEGARTLDLTG
-50 KHVIPGGIDT
+50 EYLIPGTIDT
-60 HVHYRDP
+60 HMHVRDP
-67 GHWERETFEAGS
+67 GHTERGTFYTETM
-79 RAAAAGG
+79 AAAAGG
-86 CTTFFEHPISMPPQW
+86 VTTILEQPISVPPQH
-101 NAEILQ
+101 NVEILERRIARAEAQ
-107 NRMDICTG
+107 C
-115 KDSPANDRHEK
+115 
-126 GVCVDFCFYG
+126 VVDFAFYG
-136 AAGGQH
+136 AAGGEYLEDIAQL
-142 PEAIEPL
+142 A
-149 SHAGIVAYKTF
+149 ADGRIVAYKTF
-160 LHDAPEGRAQEFEGL
+160 LHAPPEGREQEFQGL
-175 TSANNDQLYRVLQEV
+175 TMADDAQLYAGMRELA
-190 KKTGLPLAA
+190 KTGLFCAF
-199 HAEDNELVTGFIKR
+199 HAENNDMISANIKR
-213 LREEGRQSENIAH
+213 LRAEGRVSPEYHCVSRPTVAEVTSVERILNFVRETGARVEIAH
-226 CLSRPPIVEVEAIS
+226 VSCPEV
-240 KMLKF
+240 
-245 AKDVG
+245 
-250 CPIELVHVSTC
+250 
-261 GAMELAKQAKQAGQ
+261 MELLRQAKKDGLP
-275 KVFVETCPHY
+275 VYVETCPHY
-285 LLLDERYVE
+285 LFLTEEDMV
-294 KYGAYAKCNPALRE
+294 KFGPYAKCNPPVRSRAQA
-308 KEEVEKLWDYVND
+308 EKLWDYIND

-405 FTLFRMDRHTV
+405 FTLFRIDRHTV

>member
-1 MLDLAVING
+1 MLDLILKNAKVY
-10 LVFLEGGFRKAD
+10 LEDRFVEGVS
-22 VGIKDGKF
+22 VGVQAGQI
-30 ALIAAP
+30 AAIAAP
-36 GCLPEAERTIDAAG
+36 ECMPEGAQTLDLTGEYL
-50 KHVIPGGIDT
+50 IPGTIDT
-60 HVHYRDP
+60 HMHVRDP
-67 GHWERETFEAGS
+67 GHTERGTFYTETM
-79 RAAAAGG
+79 AAAAGG
-86 CTTFFEHPISMPPQW
+86 VTTILEQPISVPPQH
-101 NAEILQ
+101 NVEILERRIARAEAQ
-107 NRMDICTG
+107 C
-115 KDSPANDRHEK
+115 
-126 GVCVDFCFYG
+126 VVDFAFYG
-136 AAGGQH
+136 AAGGEYLEDIAQL
-142 PEAIEPL
+142 A
-149 SHAGIVAYKTF
+149 ADGRIVAYKTF
-160 LHDAPEGRAQEFEGL
+160 LHAPPEGREQEFQGL
-175 TSANNDQLYRVLQEV
+175 TMADDAQLYAGMQELA
-190 KKTGLPLAA
+190 KTGLFCAF
-199 HAEDNELVTGFIKR
+199 HAENNDMISANIKR
-213 LREEGRQSENIAH
+213 LRAEGRVSPEYHCVSRPTVAEVTSVERILNFVRETGARVEIAH
-226 CLSRPPIVEVEAIS
+226 VSCPEV
-240 KMLKF
+240 
-245 AKDVG
+245 
-250 CPIELVHVSTC
+250 
-261 GAMELAKQAKQAGQ
+261 MELLRQAKKDGLP
-275 KVFVETCPHY
+275 VYVETCPHY
-285 LLLDERYVE
+285 LFLTEEDMV
-294 KYGAYAKCNPALRE
+294 KFGPYAKCNPPVRSRAQA
-308 KEEVEKLWDYVND
+308 EKLWDYVND

>member
-1 MLDLAVING
+1 MLDLILKNAKVY
-10 LVFLEGGFRKAD
+10 LEDRFVEGVS
-22 VGIKDGKF
+22 VGVQAGRI
-30 ALIAAP
+30 AAIAAP
-36 GCLPEAERTIDAAG
+36 ECMPEGAQTLDLTGEYL
-50 KHVIPGGIDT
+50 IPGTIDT
-60 HVHYRDP
+60 HMHVRDP
-67 GHWERETFEAGS
+67 GHTERGTFYTETM
-79 RAAAAGG
+79 AAAAGG
-86 CTTFFEHPISMPPQW
+86 VTTILEQPISVPPQH
-101 NAEILQ
+101 NVEILERRIARAEAQ
-107 NRMDICTG
+107 C
-115 KDSPANDRHEK
+115 
-126 GVCVDFCFYG
+126 VVDFAFYG
-136 AAGGQH
+136 AAGGEYLEDIAQL
-142 PEAIEPL
+142 A
-149 SHAGIVAYKTF
+149 ADGRIVAYKTF
-160 LHDAPEGRAQEFEGL
+160 LHAPPEGREQEFQGL
-175 TSANNDQLYRVLQEV
+175 TMADDAQLYAGMRELA
-190 KKTGLPLAA
+190 KTGLFCAF
-199 HAEDNELVTGFIKR
+199 HAENNDMIAANIRR
-213 LREEGRQSENIAH
+213 LRAEGRVSPEYHCVSRPTVAEVTSVERILNFVRETGARVEIAH
-226 CLSRPPIVEVEAIS
+226 VSCPEV
-240 KMLKF
+240 
-245 AKDVG
+245 
-250 CPIELVHVSTC
+250 
-261 GAMELAKQAKQAGQ
+261 MELLRQAKKDGLP
-275 KVFVETCPHY
+275 VYVETCPHY
-285 LLLDERYVE
+285 LFLTEEDMV
-294 KYGAYAKCNPALRE
+294 KFGPYAKSNPPVRSRAQA
-308 KEEVEKLWDYVND
+308 EKLWDYVND

>member
-1 MLDLAVING
+1 MLDLILKNAKVY
-10 LVFLEGGFRKAD
+10 LEDRFVEGVS
-22 VGIKDGKF
+22 VGVQAGQ
-30 ALIAAP
+30 IAAIAV
-36 GCLPEAERTIDAAG
+36 PECMPEGAQTLDLTGEYL
-50 KHVIPGGIDT
+50 IPGTIDT
-60 HVHYRDP
+60 HMHVRDP
-67 GHWERETFEAGS
+67 GHTERGTFYTETM
-79 RAAAAGG
+79 AAAAGG
-86 CTTFFEHPISMPPQW
+86 VTTILEQPISVPPQH
-101 NAEILQ
+101 NVEILERRIARAEAQ
-107 NRMDICTG
+107 C
-115 KDSPANDRHEK
+115 
-126 GVCVDFCFYG
+126 VVDFAFYG
-136 AAGGQH
+136 AAGGEYLEDIAQL
-142 PEAIEPL
+142 A
-149 SHAGIVAYKTF
+149 ADGRIVAYKTF
-160 LHDAPEGRAQEFEGL
+160 LHAPPEGREQEFQGL
-175 TSANNDQLYRVLQEV
+175 TMADDAQLYAGMRELA
-190 KKTGLPLAA
+190 KTGLFCAF
-199 HAEDNELVTGFIKR
+199 HAENNDMIAANIKR
-213 LREEGRQSENIAH
+213 LRAEGRVSPEYHCVSRPTVAEVTSVERILNFVRETGARVEIAH
-226 CLSRPPIVEVEAIS
+226 VSCPEV
-240 KMLKF
+240 
-245 AKDVG
+245 
-250 CPIELVHVSTC
+250 
-261 GAMELAKQAKQAGQ
+261 MELLRQAKKDGLP
-275 KVFVETCPHY
+275 VYVETCPHY
-285 LLLDERYVE
+285 LFLTEEDMV
-294 KYGAYAKCNPALRE
+294 KFGPYAKCNPPVRSRAQA
-308 KEEVEKLWDYVND
+308 EKLWDYVND

-446 VRGRAVMRDGVVD
+446 VRGRVVMRDGVVD

-467 LVIPT
+467 LVVPT

>member
-1 MLDLAVING
+1 MLDLILKNAKVY
-10 LVFLEGGFRKAD
+10 LEDRFVEGVS
-22 VGIKDGKF
+22 VGVQAGRI
-30 ALIAAP
+30 AAIAAP
-36 GCLPEAERTIDAAG
+36 ECMPEGAQTLDLTGEYL
-50 KHVIPGGIDT
+50 IPGTIDT
-60 HVHYRDP
+60 HMHVRDP
-67 GHWERETFEAGS
+67 GHTERGTFYTETM
-79 RAAAAGG
+79 AAAAGG
-86 CTTFFEHPISMPPQW
+86 VTTILEQPISVPPQH
-101 NAEILQ
+101 NVEILERRIARAEAQ
-107 NRMDICTG
+107 C
-115 KDSPANDRHEK
+115 
-126 GVCVDFCFYG
+126 VVDFAFYG
-136 AAGGQH
+136 AAGGEYLEDIAQL
-142 PEAIEPL
+142 A
-149 SHAGIVAYKTF
+149 ADGRIVAYKTF
-160 LHDAPEGRAQEFEGL
+160 LHAPPEGREQEFQGL
-175 TSANNDQLYRVLQEV
+175 TMADDAQLYAGMRELA
-190 KKTGLPLAA
+190 KTGLFCAF
-199 HAEDNELVTGFIKR
+199 HAENNDMISANIKR
-213 LREEGRQSENIAH
+213 LRAEGRVSPEYHCVSRPTVAEVTSVERILNFVRETGARVEIAH
-226 CLSRPPIVEVEAIS
+226 VSCPEV
-240 KMLKF
+240 
-245 AKDVG
+245 
-250 CPIELVHVSTC
+250 
-261 GAMELAKQAKQAGQ
+261 MELLRQAKKDGLP
-275 KVFVETCPHY
+275 VYVETCPHY
-285 LLLDERYVE
+285 LFLTEEDMV
-294 KYGAYAKCNPALRE
+294 KFGPYAKCNPPVRSRAQA
-308 KEEVEKLWDYVND
+308 EKLWDYIND

-387 CFGLYPTKGT
+387 CFGLYPIKGT

-416 VDKARNYSHARDIA
+416 VDKAWNYSHARDIA

-472 GH
+472 RH

>member
-1 MLDLAVING
+1 MLDLILKNAKVY
-10 LVFLEGGFRKAD
+10 LEDRFVEGVS
-22 VGIKDGKF
+22 VGVQAGQI
-30 ALIAAP
+30 AAIAAP
-36 GCLPEAERTIDAAG
+36 ECMPEGARTLDLTG
-50 KHVIPGGIDT
+50 EYLIPGTIDT
-60 HVHYRDP
+60 HMHVRDP
-67 GHWERETFEAGS
+67 GHTERGTFYTETM
-79 RAAAAGG
+79 AAAAGG
-86 CTTFFEHPISMPPQW
+86 VTTILEQPISVPPQH
-101 NAEILQ
+101 NVEILERRIARAEAQ
-107 NRMDICTG
+107 C
-115 KDSPANDRHEK
+115 
-126 GVCVDFCFYG
+126 VVDFAFYG
-136 AAGGQH
+136 AAGGEYLEDIAQL
-142 PEAIEPL
+142 A
-149 SHAGIVAYKTF
+149 ADGRIVAYKTF
-160 LHDAPEGRAQEFEGL
+160 LHAPPEGREQEFQGL
-175 TSANNDQLYRVLQEV
+175 TMADDAQLYAGMQELA
-190 KKTGLPLAA
+190 KTGLFCAF
-199 HAEDNELVTGFIKR
+199 HAENNDMIAANIKR
-213 LREEGRQSENIAH
+213 LRAEGRVSPEYHCVSRPTVAEVTSVERILNFVRETGARVEIAH
-226 CLSRPPIVEVEAIS
+226 VSCPEV
-240 KMLKF
+240 
-245 AKDVG
+245 
-250 CPIELVHVSTC
+250 
-261 GAMELAKQAKQAGQ
+261 MELLRQAKKDGLP
-275 KVFVETCPHY
+275 VYVETCPHY
-285 LLLDERYVE
+285 LFLTEEDMV
-294 KYGAYAKCNPALRE
+294 KFGPYAKCNPPVRSRAQA
-308 KEEVEKLWDYVND
+308 EKLWDYVND

>member
-1 MLDLAVING
+1 MLDLILKNAKVY
-10 LVFLEGGFRKAD
+10 LEDRFVEGVS
-22 VGIKDGKF
+22 VGVQAGRI
-30 ALIAAP
+30 AAIAAP
-36 GCLPEAERTIDAAG
+36 ECMPEGARTLDLTG
-50 KHVIPGGIDT
+50 EYLIPGTIDT
-60 HVHYRDP
+60 HMHVRDP
-67 GHWERETFEAGS
+67 GHTERGTFYTETM
-79 RAAAAGG
+79 AAAAGG
-86 CTTFFEHPISMPPQW
+86 VTTILEQPISVPPQH
-101 NAEILQ
+101 NVEILERRIARAEAQ
-107 NRMDICTG
+107 C
-115 KDSPANDRHEK
+115 
-126 GVCVDFCFYG
+126 VVDFAFYG
-136 AAGGQH
+136 AAGGEYLEDIAQL
-142 PEAIEPL
+142 A
-149 SHAGIVAYKTF
+149 ADGRIVAYKTF
-160 LHDAPEGRAQEFEGL
+160 LHAPPEGREQEFQGL
-175 TSANNDQLYRVLQEV
+175 TMADDAQLYAGMRELA
-190 KKTGLPLAA
+190 KTGLFCAF
-199 HAEDNELVTGFIKR
+199 HAENNDMISANIKR
-213 LREEGRQSENIAH
+213 LRAEGRVSPEYHCVSRPTVAEVTSVERILNFVRETGARVEIAH
-226 CLSRPPIVEVEAIS
+226 VSCPEV
-240 KMLKF
+240 
-245 AKDVG
+245 
-250 CPIELVHVSTC
+250 
-261 GAMELAKQAKQAGQ
+261 MELLRQAKKDGLP
-275 KVFVETCPHY
+275 VYVETCPHY
-285 LLLDERYVE
+285 LFLTEEDMV
-294 KYGAYAKCNPALRE
+294 KFGPYAKCNPPVRSRAQA
-308 KEEVEKLWDYVND
+308 EKLWDYVND

>member
-1 MLDLAVING
+1 MLDLILKNAKVY
-10 LVFLEGGFRKAD
+10 LEDRFVEGVS
-22 VGIKDGKF
+22 VGVQAGQI
-30 ALIAAP
+30 AAIAAP
-36 GCLPEAERTIDAAG
+36 ECMPEGAQTLDLTGEYL
-50 KHVIPGGIDT
+50 IPGTIDT
-60 HVHYRDP
+60 HMHVRDP
-67 GHWERETFEAGS
+67 GHTERGTFYTETM
-79 RAAAAGG
+79 AAAAGG
-86 CTTFFEHPISMPPQW
+86 VTTILEQPISVPPQH
-101 NAEILQ
+101 NVEILERRIARAEAQ
-107 NRMDICTG
+107 C
-115 KDSPANDRHEK
+115 
-126 GVCVDFCFYG
+126 VVDFAFYG
-136 AAGGQH
+136 AAGGEYLEDIAQL
-142 PEAIEPL
+142 A
-149 SHAGIVAYKTF
+149 ADGRIVAYKTF
-160 LHDAPEGRAQEFEGL
+160 LHAPPEGREQEFQGL
-175 TSANNDQLYRVLQEV
+175 TMADDAQLYAGMRELA
-190 KKTGLPLAA
+190 KTGLFCAF
-199 HAEDNELVTGFIKR
+199 HAENNDMISANIRR
-213 LREEGRQSENIAH
+213 LRAEGRVSPEYHCVSRPTVAEVTSVERILNFVRETGARVEIAH
-226 CLSRPPIVEVEAIS
+226 VSCPEV
-240 KMLKF
+240 
-245 AKDVG
+245 
-250 CPIELVHVSTC
+250 
-261 GAMELAKQAKQAGQ
+261 MELLRQAKKDGLP
-275 KVFVETCPHY
+275 VYVETCPHY
-285 LLLDERYVE
+285 LFLTEEDMV
-294 KYGAYAKCNPALRE
+294 KFGPYAKCNPPVRSRAQA
-308 KEEVEKLWDYVND
+308 EKLWDYVND

-439 CAVTGTI
+439 CAVTGTF

>member
-1 MLDLAVING
+1 MLDLILKNAKVY
-10 LVFLEGGFRKAD
+10 LEDRFVEGVS
-22 VGIKDGKF
+22 VGVQAGQI
-30 ALIAAP
+30 AAIAAP
-36 GCLPEAERTIDAAG
+36 ECMPEGARTLDLTG
-50 KHVIPGGIDT
+50 EYLIPGTIDT
-60 HVHYRDP
+60 HMHVRDP
-67 GHWERETFEAGS
+67 GHTERGTFYTETM
-79 RAAAAGG
+79 AAAAGG
-86 CTTFFEHPISMPPQW
+86 VTTILEQPISVPPQH
-101 NAEILQ
+101 NVEILERRIARAEAQ
-107 NRMDICTG
+107 C
-115 KDSPANDRHEK
+115 
-126 GVCVDFCFYG
+126 VVDFAFYG
-136 AAGGQH
+136 AAGGEYLEDIAQL
-142 PEAIEPL
+142 A
-149 SHAGIVAYKTF
+149 ADGRIVAYKTF
-160 LHDAPEGRAQEFEGL
+160 LHAPPEGREQEFQGL
-175 TSANNDQLYRVLQEV
+175 TMADDAQLYAGMRELA
-190 KKTGLPLAA
+190 KTGLFCAF
-199 HAEDNELVTGFIKR
+199 HAENNDMISANIRR
-213 LREEGRQSENIAH
+213 LRAEGRVSPEYHCVSRPTVAEVTSVERILNFVRETGARVEIAH
-226 CLSRPPIVEVEAIS
+226 VSCPEV
-240 KMLKF
+240 
-245 AKDVG
+245 
-250 CPIELVHVSTC
+250 
-261 GAMELAKQAKQAGQ
+261 MELLRQAKKDGLP
-275 KVFVETCPHY
+275 VYVETCPHY
-285 LLLDERYVE
+285 LFLTEEDMV
-294 KYGAYAKCNPALRE
+294 KFGPYAKCNPPVRSRAQA
-308 KEEVEKLWDYVND
+308 EKLWDYVND

-405 FTLFRMDRHTV
+405 FTLFRMDRHMV